1 MVNLSRLLSGKV
13 DKEILLSKIKYD
25 TLMVEKQDSQ
35 LLLGINVSS
44 VNKKG
49 DLIKNIELN
58 HKSSNNQISNKQYV
72 HLTNNKL
79 STLISFLAQTLYY

>member
-1 MVNLSRLLSGKV
+1 MVNLSQLLSGKV

-44 VNKKG
+44 VNKKE
-49 DLIKNIELN
+49 I
-58 HKSSNNQISNKQYV
+58 
-72 HLTNNKL
+72 
-79 STLISFLAQTLYY
+79 